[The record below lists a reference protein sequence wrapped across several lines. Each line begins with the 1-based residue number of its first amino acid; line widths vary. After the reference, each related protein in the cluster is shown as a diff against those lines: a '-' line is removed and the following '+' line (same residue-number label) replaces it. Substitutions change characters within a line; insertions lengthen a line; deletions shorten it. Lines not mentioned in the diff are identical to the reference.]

1 MSQQFLLPPLLQ
13 PAIGLRLVML
23 ILAVALLLLA
33 SASAALAQTRDS
45 VVILAGATFP
55 AALLQ
60 EKIEGLP
67 IDSAVAKLRQFYFQ
81 EGFLDAEIQR
91 EGNRVQ
97 IQEGKAYRFG
107 KVKERLIAPDSLP
120 AISTLD
126 SLVLQGQRYRS
137 TTLEE
142 LLRQRPEVILIDQNQ
157 LRYLTELQALHTLP
171 AMRDGRVFG
180 LRGEVLS
187 SARLGLA
194 LRSYAE
200 RIHPRSVLP

>member
-60 EKIEGLP
+60 EKIAGLP

-137 TTLEE
+137 TTMEE
-142 LLRQRPEVILIDQNQ
+142 L
-157 LRYLTELQALHTLP
+157 
-171 AMRDGRVFG
+171 
-180 LRGEVLS
+180 
-187 SARLGLA
+187 
-194 LRSYAE
+194 
-200 RIHPRSVLP
+200 